1 MIQKLFPLSTTYD
14 DCRRP
19 RRDAPAADRKQKN
32 LKNPCPAV
40 PRRGPE
46 ASIHRMTEYEL
57 NGFLSV
63 SPGLTSDW

>member
-1 MIQKLFPLSTTYD
+1 MQKLLPLSTTYD

-32 LKNPCPAV
+32 LKNPWPAV

-46 ASIHRMTEYEL
+46 AGIHRMTEYEL
-57 NGFLSV
+57 NGFHVRFSRAYN
-63 SPGLTSDW
+63 D